1 CEIARKITL
10 EHPQWMVGRIIAR
23 PFIGTNPEN
32 FTRTAN
38 RHDYAIKP
46 FGKTTLDFLK
56 EAGYD
61 VIAIGKIR
69 DIFDGEGITE
79 SIKTK
84 SNLDGMMQTIEVA
97 K

>member
-1 CEIARKITL
+1 
-10 EHPQWMVGRIIAR
+10 MVGRIIAR

-69 DIFDGEGITE
+69 DILMVKELLNQ
-79 SIKTK
+79 SKL
-84 SNLDGMMQTIEVA
+84 NLI
-97 K
+97 